1 MIQTNWY
8 VITGGPGSGKT
19 TTINLLTERG
29 YKTTIEHARHYIDTQ
44 RLTGKTTEAL
54 KENQAEFQMRILE
67 MQLQQEASLHPN
79 DVIFLDRALP
89 DALAYYKFLNLP
101 VSRKLLDALEVYRY
115 KKIFVL
121 DLLPLVPDYARLE
134 DDASQQRIH
143 ELLIEVYTDLEY
155 EVIHVPLLPAE
166 HRVEFILNH
175 L

>member
-1 MIQTNWY
+1 
-8 VITGGPGSGKT
+8 
-19 TTINLLTERG
+19 
-29 YKTTIEHARHYIDTQ
+29 
-44 RLTGKTTEAL
+44 
-54 KENQAEFQMRILE
+54 
-67 MQLQQEASLHPN
+67 MQLQQEASLLPS

-115 KKIFVL
+115 KKIFIL